1 MIKSF
6 MNLLNI
12 KGYSME
18 IKCVDAYTSCLA
30 ISGVRGD
37 YGLESTKVRTLDILK
52 DEAGTEVGILSSI
65 SQRLEMNISRYGS
78 QYQALRNGLYNLVG
92 YKGTIESIKKVRK
105 LNKDIDK
112 VLGDTYLASL
122 GTEVI
127 PTIEGLSTKLPIFTA
142 ELKQLFSEINVYGI
156 TMLEELDSKIADFIS
171 NGDTRK
177 AFIQLNSDI
186 ETANRFNKDA
196 VAFIQRNINNTGNE
210 TATLSSIVGNN
221 NEYKDSLKNIVDTI
235 NLFSNKDLSNIEKV
249 VEKIEDR
256 FDILIRVLK
265 DKEENMTKESVEALV
280 NTLDVL
286 SKFLT
291 NLSSI
296 YYLHVRS
303 LDLAL
308 TIKSLVK

>member
-1 MIKSF
+1 